1 MQAAKSY
8 KSSFCKG
15 PEAFNPIHVGLL
27 VRKLVVAV
35 LNSRMLLVAKVY
47 KTIVATPAV
56 RVNNA
61 LKFNTASDNAEWLL
75 NSLAQLQCRRVRYA

>member
-1 MQAAKSY
+1 MQTSKSY

-15 PEAFNPIHVGLL
+15 PEAFNPINVGLF
-27 VRKLVVAV
+27 VRKFVVAV
-35 LNSRMLLVAKVY
+35 LDTKMLLVAQVY

-61 LKFNTASDNAEWLL
+61 LKFNTASDDALKIGF
-75 NSLAQLQCRRVRYA
+75 